1 MQIIQILKMFILF
14 IQAYV
19 TTLSFIDNIAIT

>member
-1 MQIIQILKMFILF
+1 MFNLF

-19 TTLSFIDNIAIT
+19 TTLSFIGNIAIT